1 MKKFKDL
8 KVGDHIY
15 SESDQKIYKYEITEK
30 SKVYFKV
37 KLSSWSFDVP
47 VTVNMDE
54 YQDGDLFSC
63 IEALL
68 NFINRLKY

>member
-15 SESDQKIYKYEITEK
+15 GESGQKVYKYEITEK
-30 SKVYFKV
+30 GDVYFRV
-37 KLSSWSFDVP
+37 KLSNWSFDVP
-47 VTVNMDE
+47 VTVDMDE

-63 IEALL
+63 IEAVL
-68 NFINRLKY
+68 NFIKQD

>member
-8 KVGDHIY
+8 KAGDY
-15 SESDQKIYKYEITEK
+15 VYGFDCGQKTYKYEITEK
-30 SKVYFKV
+30 GDVYFRL
-37 KLSSWSFDVP
+37 KLPTWSFDVP
-47 VTVNMDE
+47 VTVDMDG

-68 NFINRLKY
+68 NFIKQD

>member
-8 KVGDHIY
+8 KVGDYVYGFEGCIRT
-15 SESDQKIYKYEITEK
+15 YKYEITEK
-30 SKVYFKV
+30 GDVYFRL

-47 VTVNMDE
+47 VTVDMDG

-68 NFINRLKY
+68 NFIKQD

>member
-1 MKKFKDL
+1 MKTFKDL
-8 KVGDHIY
+8 KVGDHVY
-15 SESDQKIYKYEITEK
+15 GESCQKVYKYEITEK
-30 SKVYFKV
+30 GDVYFRL

-47 VTVNMDE
+47 VTVDMDG

-68 NFINRLKY
+68 NFIKQD

>member
-8 KVGDHIY
+8 KVRDHIY
-15 SESDQKIYKYEITEK
+15 GLAGCHIVYKYEITEK
-30 SKVYFKV
+30 GDVYFRV
-37 KLSSWSFDVP
+37 KSSSWSFDTP
-47 VTVNMDE
+47 VTVDMDE

-68 NFINRLKY
+68 NFIKQD

>member
-8 KVGDHIY
+8 KVGDY
-15 SESDQKIYKYEITEK
+15 VYGFGDCLKIYKYEVTARGTT
-30 SKVYFKV
+30 YLKV
-37 KLSSWSFDVP
+37 KLSNWSFDAP
-47 VTVNMDE
+47 ITVDMDE

-68 NFINRLKY
+68 NSIKQD